1 MIQKLLSE
9 IEGYNIEIACD
20 AVCYI
25 QCLDISEHKEQVVK
39 SLLNFID
46 RHHDTTNDEIQI
58 AVGAAVR
65 KVVLNSDKSNFN
77 ETVLR
82 LLRYDDKD
90 GVICLETC
98 KCIINMGLELDNNAC
113 YLLESKL
120 DGYINNTDV
129 NGQRYVAILN
139 MTLVLMLNNYQEKW
153 GTATKSINDE
163 YISSMRKVLPEWL
176 NKLVDNR
183 LKRLK
188 K

>member
-39 SLLNFID
+39 SLLNFINK
-46 RHHDTTNDEIQI
+46 HHDTTNNEIQI

-77 ETVLR
+77 ETVLK
-82 LLRYDDKD
+82 LLSYDSKNEI
-90 GVICLETC
+90 ICLETC
-98 KCIINMGLELDNNAC
+98 KCIINMGLELDNNVC
-113 YLLESKL
+113 YLLASKF
-120 DGYINNTDV
+120 DDYINS
-129 NGQRYVAILN
+129 QRYATILN
-139 MTLVLMLNNYQEKW
+139 IALVLILNNCEEKW
-153 GTATKSINDE
+153 GTATKSRNDE
-163 YISSMRKVLPEWL
+163 YISNMRKVLPEWL
-176 NKLVDNR
+176 NKLIDNR